1 MLWGCRSA
9 EVKDDSKLE
18 RRRWTED
25 RLLSFSGEGRNPW
38 ALLPFFFSSITL
50 FLPSSFLPPPLP
62 SLTPAVSPSLPPSL
76 SETTSKWS
84 PLANQPAAKICTT
97 AFLFS
102 LLACVCNLSSVRAR
116 VSELNILSWPHTE
129 QHTRTHSH
137 TNSDQASSRVVFKN
151 PLHSPWGTEA
161 LCTRRCCVCVECIHK
176 LASLPLFQLYLQCF
190 RRAVVFLPCTG
201 IFCEEVYGNATSQQ
215 HSHCLIIQPLSDFN
229 R

>member
-1 MLWGCRSA
+1 MLWGCRSE

-102 LLACVCNLSSVRAR
+102 LCLRACVIFQVFERVCPSWTFWVDPTQSNTHAHTPTLTAIKLQAEWFSRTPYTRLGGRKRCALVVVVCVSSA
-116 VSELNILSWPHTE
+116 S
-129 QHTRTHSH
+129 
-137 TNSDQASSRVVFKN
+137 TNWQASHCSSCIFNVSDVLWYFCLARG
-151 PLHSPWGTEA
+151 SSA
-161 LCTRRCCVCVECIHK
+161 RRYMEMQRLNSTVTV
-176 LASLPLFQLYLQCF
+176 
-190 RRAVVFLPCTG
+190 
-201 IFCEEVYGNATSQQ
+201 
-215 HSHCLIIQPLSDFN
+215 
-229 R
+229 

>member
-1 MLWGCRSA
+1 MTANWRKCGKG
-9 EVKDDSKLE
+9 EDKLK
-18 RRRWTED
+18 TVFC
-25 RLLSFSGEGRNPW
+25 LSLGR
-38 ALLPFFFSSITL
+38 AGTLELYFPFFSITHCFYL
-50 FLPSSFLPPPLP
+50 LRSLHHPFPL
-62 SLTPAVSPSLPPSL
+62 SPLLSLPPSL
-76 SETTSKWS
+76 ALWDIFKVKPFGQSASCKDLHRCF
-84 PLANQPAAKICTT
+84 P
-97 AFLFS
+97 FLS

-116 VSELNILSWPHTE
+116 VSKLNILSWPHIE
-129 QHTRTHSH
+129 QHTHSH

-161 LCTRRCCVCVECIHK
+161 LCTHRCCVCVECIHK

-215 HSHCLIIQPLSDFN
+215 HSHRLIIQPLSDFN

>member
-1 MLWGCRSA
+1 MTANWKGEDELKTVFCLSLGRA
-9 EVKDDSKLE
+9 GTLE
-18 RRRWTED
+18 
-25 RLLSFSGEGRNPW
+25 LYF
-38 ALLPFFFSSITL
+38 PFFFLLSHCFYL
-50 FLPSSFLPPPLP
+50 LRSFHHPCCL
-62 SLTPAVSPSLPPSL
+62 SLPPSL
-76 SETTSKWS
+76 ALWDNFKVKPFGQSASCKDLHHCF
-84 PLANQPAAKICTT
+84 P
-97 AFLFS
+97 FLS

-161 LCTRRCCVCVECIHK
+161 LCTRRRCCVCVECIHK

>member
-1 MLWGCRSA
+1 MNWRPSSVFLWGGQEPLSFT
-9 EVKDDSKLE
+9 SLFFF
-18 RRRWTED
+18 
-25 RLLSFSGEGRNPW
+25 LLSHCFY
-38 ALLPFFFSSITL
+38 LLR
-50 FLPSSFLPPPLP
+50 SFHHPCCL
-62 SLTPAVSPSLPPSL
+62 SLPPSL
-76 SETTSKWS
+76 ALWDNFKVKPFGQSASCKDLHHCF
-84 PLANQPAAKICTT
+84 P
-97 AFLFS
+97 FLS

-229 R
+229 H

>member
-1 MLWGCRSA
+1 MTANWKGEDELKTVFCLSLGRA
-9 EVKDDSKLE
+9 GTLE
-18 RRRWTED
+18 LYFPFFL
-25 RLLSFSGEGRNPW
+25 LLSHCFY
-38 ALLPFFFSSITL
+38 LLRSFHHPF
-50 FLPSSFLPPPLP
+50 PL
-62 SLTPAVSPSLPPSL
+62 SPLLSLPPSL
-76 SETTSKWS
+76 ALWDNFKVKPFGQSASCKDLHHCF
-84 PLANQPAAKICTT
+84 P
-97 AFLFS
+97 FLS

>member
-1 MLWGCRSA
+1 MTANWKGEDELKTVFCLSLGRA
-9 EVKDDSKLE
+9 GTLE
-18 RRRWTED
+18 
-25 RLLSFSGEGRNPW
+25 LYF
-38 ALLPFFFSSITL
+38 PFFFFYHTV
-50 FLPSSFLPPPLP
+50 FTFFVPSTTP
-62 SLTPAVSPSLPPSL
+62 SLSHPCCLSLPPSL

-102 LLACVCNLSSVRAR
+102 LCLLACVIFQVFER
-116 VSELNILSWPHTE
+116 VCPSWTFWVDPT
-129 QHTRTHSH
+129 QSNTRTHSH

-229 R
+229 H

>member
-1 MLWGCRSA
+1 MNWRPSSVFLWGGQ
-9 EVKDDSKLE
+9 EP
-18 RRRWTED
+18 
-25 RLLSFSGEGRNPW
+25 LSFTS
-38 ALLPFFFSSITL
+38 LFFSSITL

-102 LLACVCNLSSVRAR
+102 LCLRACVIFQVFER
-116 VSELNILSWPHTE
+116 VCPSWTFWVDPTQSNTHAHTPTLTAIKLQAE
-129 QHTRTHSH
+129 WFSRTPYTRLGGRKRC
-137 TNSDQASSRVVFKN
+137 ALVVVV
-151 PLHSPWGTEA
+151 
-161 LCTRRCCVCVECIHK
+161 CVCVCVECIHK

>member
-1 MLWGCRSA
+1 MNWRPSSVFLWGGQEPLSFT
-9 EVKDDSKLE
+9 SLFF
-18 RRRWTED
+18 
-25 RLLSFSGEGRNPW
+25 LLSHCFY
-38 ALLPFFFSSITL
+38 LLR
-50 FLPSSFLPPPLP
+50 SFHHPCCL
-62 SLTPAVSPSLPPSL
+62 SLPPSL
-76 SETTSKWS
+76 ALWDNFKVKPFGQSASCKDLHHCF
-84 PLANQPAAKICTT
+84 P
-97 AFLFS
+97 FLS

-190 RRAVVFLPCTG
+190 RCAVVFLPCTG

>member
-1 MLWGCRSA
+1 MNWRPSSVFLWGGQ
-9 EVKDDSKLE
+9 EP
-18 RRRWTED
+18 
-25 RLLSFSGEGRNPW
+25 LSFTS
-38 ALLPFFFSSITL
+38 LFFSSITL

-76 SETTSKWS
+76 ALWDNFKVKPFGQSASCKDLHHCF
-84 PLANQPAAKICTT
+84 P
-97 AFLFS
+97 FLS

-116 VSELNILSWPHTE
+116 VSELNIVSWPHTE

>member
-1 MLWGCRSA
+1 MLWGCRSE

-38 ALLPFFFSSITL
+38 ALLPFFFLLSHCFYL
-50 FLPSSFLPPPLP
+50 LRSFHHPFPL
-62 SLTPAVSPSLPPSL
+62 SPLLSLPPSL
-76 SETTSKWS
+76 ALWDNFKVKPFGQSASCKDLHHCF
-84 PLANQPAAKICTT
+84 P
-97 AFLFS
+97 FLS

-229 R
+229 H